1 MDKNQIIG
9 ISLIAL
15 IVVAFTIIN
24 KPSAEQIQRE
34 QEVRDSI
41 AAIESSRIDST
52 ADVVVDATL
61 SAGKDTSKFVEPS
74 EKEEFYTLQ
83 NEKLEVRISNFGGKV
98 AYLKLKEYQR
108 HDSTD
113 LILVEPGSN
122 HFGFGLDGGINTDG
136 LPFSKIAETDS
147 SITLKGVL
155 PTGGAAIFTYTMS
168 KDDYRVHFDTEWEGV
183 KPNKLVWT
191 QDILQQER
199 RAETE
204 RMKTSVFFKNDGEK
218 PDYVSERKNEDEEE
232 LGEKASVDWIAFKQ
246 QFFSQTLVPDQK
258 YPKGYLSQNW
268 QEGDEFIRK
277 LHASMELQESNKHG
291 FTYFFTPNHY
301 NTLKKYDIELERL
314 IYLGWGIF
322 GWVNRFF
329 VIPIF
334 NVLSKVTQSYGL
346 IIAIL
351 TIIFKGL
358 LLFFTYKAFLSG
370 AKMRVLKPELDALKK
385 KHDGDMQ
392 AQQAE
397 QMKLYQATG
406 VSPLGGCL
414 PLFVQM
420 PILLALFN
428 FFPNSFE
435 LRQKSFLWVTDL
447 SSYDSVLELGFTIPA
462 YGDHVSLFALLM
474 TISTF
479 IYTLINQAYQ
489 PQQQKELK
497 YLPYVMPFIFLTFLN
512 NYSAALSYY
521 YFLANVISIG
531 QTFLFKAFVNED
543 KLRLQIAET
552 REKKKGET
560 KGGAA
565 PAKGMQGRMQDW
577 LAKQQRKQQTQQQQP
592 KSKRKK

>member
-1 MDKNQIIG
+1 MDRNQIIG

-15 IVVAFTIIN
+15 IVVAFSIYN
-24 KPSAEQIQRE
+24 RPSPEEIQRE
-34 QEVRDSI
+34 QALRDSLEAVEKAQVDASEAIEEERPQII
-41 AAIESSRIDST
+41 AADE
-52 ADVVVDATL
+52 ADTL
-61 SAGKDTSKFVEPS
+61 APTQE
-74 EKEEFYTLQ
+74 EEFFTLQ
-83 NEKLEVRISNFGGKV
+83 NPKLEVRISNRGGKV

-108 HDSTD
+108 HDSTE
-113 LILVEPGSN
+113 LVLVEPGSN
-122 HFGFGLDGGINTDG
+122 HFGFNVGDGSNTDG
-136 LPFSKIAETDS
+136 LWFSKVGQTDS
-147 SITLKGVL
+147 SLTLRAKVSSGAVL
-155 PTGGAAIFTYTMS
+155 FTYTMS
-168 KDDYRVHFDTEWEGV
+168 KDDYQVKFDTDWEGV
-183 KPNKLVWT
+183 KPSKLVWT
-191 QDILQQER
+191 QEIIQQEKR
-199 RAETE
+199 IENE
-204 RMKTSVFFKNDGEK
+204 RMKTSIYFKNDGEK
-218 PDYVSERKNEDEEE
+218 PDYVSERKDEDEEQ
-232 LGEKASVDWIAFKQ
+232 LGEDGTVEWIAFKQ
-246 QFFSQTLVPDQK
+246 QFFSQALVPDK
-258 YPKGYLSQNW
+258 NYPKGYLSQNW
-268 QEGDEFIRK
+268 QEGDEFVRQ
-277 LHASMELQESNKHG
+277 LHASMDLEESSDHS
-291 FTYFFTPNHY
+291 FTYFFVPNHY
-301 NTLKKYDIELERL
+301 KTLKKYDLGLERL

-334 NVLSKVTQSYGL
+334 NILSQVTHNYGV

-351 TIIFKGL
+351 TLLFKGL

-370 AKMRVLKPELDALKK
+370 AKMRVLKPELDAIKK

-392 AQQAE
+392 TQQSE

-447 SSYDSVLELGFTIPA
+447 STYDAVISWGGNIPVIDWIFQ
-462 YGDHVSLFALLM
+462 GHISLFAVLM

-479 IYTLINQAYQ
+479 IYTLINQSYQ

-497 YLPYVMPFIFLTFLN
+497 YLPYIMPFIFLTFLN

-531 QTFLFKAFVNED
+531 QTFLFKAFINED
-543 KLRLQIAET
+543 KLRAQIAET
-552 REKKKGET
+552 REKKKANG

-565 PAKGMQGRMQDW
+565 PTGMQGKMQDW
-577 LAKQQRKQQTQQQQP
+577 LEKQQRKQQAQQQKP
-592 KSKRKK
+592 KKRK